1 MSYNRGDIYWADVKY
16 EDADVIETRPIL
28 IWSETEMFCVSFK
41 ITSTN
46 RGNEGSECQLIDWQA
61 EGLSN
66 LSSVRLDH
74 IINID
79 KSKIKDKIGTLTYAD
94 MFRVQNKLAR

>member
-16 EDADVIETRPIL
+16 EDADVIETRPVL

-41 ITSTN
+41 ITST
-46 RGNEGSECQLIDWQA
+46 
-61 EGLSN
+61 
-66 LSSVRLDH
+66 
-74 IINID
+74 
-79 KSKIKDKIGTLTYAD
+79 TYAD